1 VAEIS
6 KKRPPYPCIC
16 CGFLTLTDPSLGSYE
31 ICEVCFWEDDPVQN
45 EDPLFVGGANAVS
58 LARARENY
66 VHYCACQPSFSDR
79 VRPPRIDEVPR
90 FAAVQGIKAVLV
102 GIVRAMVSGHI
113 GTFEGCSAV
122 AAVGYPLDEP
132 ELEEILST
140 FRGVASETDAL
151 PTSETRH
158 LWSPE
163 VLRIKDAEAAQ
174 YEHRV
179 RSMVQNACQQLE
191 RYLTAELRS

>member
-1 VAEIS
+1 M
-6 KKRPPYPCIC
+6 
-16 CGFLTLTDPSLGSYE
+16 GSYE
-31 ICEVCFWEDDPVQN
+31 ICDICSWEDDPVQN

-58 LARARENY
+58 LACARENY
-66 VHYCACQPSFSDR
+66 IRYGACQPSLADR
-79 VRPPRIDEVPR
+79 VRPPDIGEVPR

-102 GIVRAMVSGHI
+102 GIVRAMVSGNI

-132 ELEEILST
+132 ELDEILST
-140 FRGVASETDAL
+140 FRGVASETDEL
-151 PTSETRH
+151 PTCETRH

-163 VLRIKDAEAAQ
+163 ALRIKDAEAAE

-179 RSMVQNACQQLE
+179 RSIVQSACQQLE
-191 RYLTAELRS
+191 RYFTAELRN

>member
-79 VRPPRIDEVPR
+79 V
-90 FAAVQGIKAVLV
+90 
-102 GIVRAMVSGHI
+102 
-113 GTFEGCSAV
+113 
-122 AAVGYPLDEP
+122 
-132 ELEEILST
+132 
-140 FRGVASETDAL
+140 